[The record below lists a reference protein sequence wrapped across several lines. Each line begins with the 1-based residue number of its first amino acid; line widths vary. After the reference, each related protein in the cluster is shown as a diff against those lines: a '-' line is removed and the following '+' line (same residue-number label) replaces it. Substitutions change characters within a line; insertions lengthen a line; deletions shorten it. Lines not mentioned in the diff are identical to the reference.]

1 MQVDNMYRKPNGKIG
16 VIVAQAPI
24 ENLIFEGGGPKG
36 LVYVGATEVLEEKGI
51 LRSAKNVGGS
61 SAGAMTALAIGL
73 GYNAWQIQQ
82 IVYNQD
88 INDFTDVQ
96 DHETPE
102 IFGKLSNTIKGLS
115 NLLFGS
121 PEKGRGIFL
130 GNKLQRW
137 IRNIINER
145 VNEACTIARADE
157 NRLCPTLAKE
167 LKQKNG
173 NLTFGEL
180 IELGEKFP
188 ELGIKDM
195 AFTGTNYT
203 DKTLEVFSYHT
214 TPNMPIDLAVRISV
228 SLPWFFK
235 TIKYNGKEYMDGGC
249 LDNYPMGIFDHPPY
263 LKQDQI
269 KLTIGVY
276 NQNLCTLG
284 LKVDSEEEMRKILW
298 EGAKEDNTGWFA
310 SLIKG
315 VKTKV
320 AKLCI
325 GVDYVNASKATD
337 KATYAKYA
345 HRTIQIP
352 DLGYSTF
359 NFNLTDA
366 DKGKL
371 ATAGRDATLEWFRLY
386 YDEAGIELELNNISE
401 LIPYLTSD
409 ELSYVKWRFDEFF
422 K

>member
-1 MQVDNMYRKPNGKIG
+1 MYAKPNGKIG
-16 VIVAQAPI
+16 AVVAQAPI

-51 LRSAKNVGGS
+51 LSKAKNVGGS

-73 GYNAWQIQQ
+73 GYKAWQIQQ

-96 DHETPE
+96 DHETPA

-137 IRNIINER
+137 IRDIIDNR
-145 VNEACTIARADE
+145 VNEACTIARDE
-157 NRLCPTLAKE
+157 NSLWLKLAKE

-180 IELGEKFP
+180 RKLGEKFP
-188 ELGIKDM
+188 ELGIKNM

-203 DKTLEVFSYHT
+203 NKTLEVFSYHT
-214 TPNMPIDLAVRISV
+214 TPNMPVDLAVRISV

-235 TIKYNGKEYMDGGC
+235 TIKYNGNEYMDGGC
-249 LDNYPMGIFDHPPY
+249 LDNYPMGIFDRPPY
-263 LKQDQI
+263 LKQDQK
-269 KLTIGVY
+269 KLTIGEY

-298 EGAKEDNTGWFA
+298 EGAKEDKTGWFA

-320 AKLCI
+320 VELCI
-325 GVDYVNASKATD
+325 GVDYINASKATD
-337 KATYAKYA
+337 KATYGNYA

-359 NFNLTDA
+359 NFSLTDA
-366 DKGKL
+366 DKSKL
-371 ATAGRDATLEWFRLY
+371 ATVGRDATLEWFRLY
-386 YDEAGIELELNNISE
+386 YDDAGIELELDNVND
-401 LIPYLTSD
+401 LNLTPE
-409 ELSYVKWRFDEFF
+409 ELSNVKLRFSEFF
-422 K
+422 KERS